1 MEQVMVRYKIT
12 ADKAV
17 ENKLLVRKV
26 FEELEGVKPAGL
38 RYASFKLE
46 DGVSFVHIASIDT
59 ADGENPLQKM
69 AAFSAFRVGLKDRC
83 EDPPTAV
90 DLAEI
95 GSYRFIGS
103 SRTRRPSATTETG
116 SRPAELPVQ

>member
-1 MEQVMVRYKIT
+1 MVRYKIKT
-12 ADKAV
+12 DKVA
-17 ENKLLVRKV
+17 ENESLVRKL
-26 FEELEGVKPAGL
+26 FEELQHVRPAGL

-46 DGVSFVHIASIDT
+46 DGVSFVHIASIET
-59 ADGENPLQKM
+59 ADGENPLQNI

-103 SRTRRPSATTETG
+103 
-116 SRPAELPVQ
+116 